1 MRPLELVGQI
11 KGYVTIVERSPENKD
26 GRSMWKAFCS
36 RDGVYFETLG
46 KSFKSGLIK
55 SCGCLKTE
63 MNREKARIMSENNK
77 LPPGEAALNLL
88 YATYRWHA
96 EVDRD
101 FRFDL
106 SHDEFRTLTK
116 GDCYYC
122 GAEPFQKFGHQLH
135 GQYIYNGVDRYDNS
149 QGYSV
154 ENCVSCCG
162 PCNKAK
168 GRRTAEAFIKSS
180 QAVAWKQKE
189 RAEELLRLSLPKLV
203 ASV

>member
-1 MRPLELVGQI
+1 LKVLDLAGQT
-11 KGYVTIVERSPENKD
+11 KGFVTIIERSDNKD

-36 RDGVYFETLG
+36 RDNKYFEVLG
-46 KSFKSGLIK
+46 KSFKSGLVR
-55 SCGCLKTE
+55 SCGCIKTE

-101 FRFDL
+101 FKFELTR
-106 SHDEFRTLTK
+106 DEFRALTK

-122 GAEPFQKFGHQLH
+122 GMPPNQRFGYKLN
-135 GQYIYNGVDRYDNS
+135 GLYIYNGVDRYDNS
-149 QGYSV
+149 KGYSAD
-154 ENCVSCCG
+154 NCVSCCG

-168 GRRTAEAFIKSS
+168 GRRTAEAFIASS
-180 QAVAWKQKE
+180 MAVAEKQKE
-189 RAEELLRLSLPKLV
+189 RAEVSLRLSLPRLIV
-203 ASV
+203 G